1 MSHGLQDIM
10 GEAGRLRAECAYV
23 LRLIGELESLTDDV
37 HYMNE
42 AEHGEVLSLNSIYS
56 RSAEEHL
63 QRAGTDL
70 SNWYLAVGDVIKT
83 RR

>member
-10 GEAGRLRAECAYV
+10 GEAGRLRAECGYL
-23 LRLIGELESLTDDV
+23 LRLLDDLESLTNDV
-37 HYMNE
+37 HYLSE
-42 AEHGEVLSLNSIYS
+42 AEHGEVMSLNSIYS
-56 RSAEEHL
+56 RSAEENL

-70 SNWYLAVGDVIKT
+70 SNWYLAVGDVVKT

>member
-23 LRLIGELESLTDDV
+23 LRQLDDLESLTQEV
-37 HYMNE
+37 HHLSE
-42 AEHGEVLSLNSIYS
+42 HEHGEVMSLNSIYS
-56 RSAEEHL
+56 RSVEENL
-63 QRAGTDL
+63 QRAGIDL
-70 SNWYLAVGDVIKT
+70 SNWYLALGDVINT